1 MAIRLEKK
9 EHNDELNSFIKF
21 EAWLNRH
28 SSIIL
33 FICFIILFILLI
45 GLCVAILNMA
55 NISAVESGTVY
66 NHFDKVI

>member
-1 MAIRLEKK
+1 MSKQVRLQKHDDEFKAIQG
-9 EHNDELNSFIKF
+9 F

-33 FICFIILFILLI
+33 FICFIILFILIL
-45 GLCVAILNMA
+45 GLCIAILNMTDV
-55 NISAVESGTVY
+55 SMVESGTVY